1 MQVFHNN
8 VGFQNEDDVNREKTI
23 FNEDV
28 IVPVVIAIKQ
38 LQIKPPPPKKKK
50 KKKFGAS
57 TGFEPMASALADTL
71 GAGQFVEFIFTR
83 EIKE

>member
-1 MQVFHNN
+1 M
-8 VGFQNEDDVNREKTI
+8 NREKTI

-38 LQIKPPPPKKKK
+38 LQINPLP
-50 KKKFGAS
+50 KKFGAS

-71 GAGQFVEFIFTR
+71 GAGQFVEFILTR

>member
-8 VGFQNEDDVNREKTI
+8 VGFQNEDDVNCGTTI

-38 LQIKPPPPKKKK
+38 LQINPE
-50 KKKFGAS
+50 KKFGAS
-57 TGFEPMASALADTL
+57 TGFEPMASALAHTL
-71 GAGQFVEFIFTR
+71 GAGQFVEFILTR

>member
-1 MQVFHNN
+1 M
-8 VGFQNEDDVNREKTI
+8 NRGNTI

-38 LQIKPPPPKKKK
+38 LQINPPPTPHKKKK

-57 TGFEPMASALADTL
+57 TEFEPMASALADTL
-71 GAGQFVEFIFTR
+71 GAGQFVEFILTR

>member
-1 MQVFHNN
+1 M
-8 VGFQNEDDVNREKTI
+8 NRGNTI

-38 LQIKPPPPKKKK
+38 VQINHPPPQKK
-50 KKKFGAS
+50 KKKFGSS

>member
-1 MQVFHNN
+1 M
-8 VGFQNEDDVNREKTI
+8 NRGNTI

-38 LQIKPPPPKKKK
+38 LQINPPPHPPQKK

-57 TGFEPMASALADTL
+57 TEFEPMASALADTL
-71 GAGQFVEFIFTR
+71 GAGQFVEFILTR